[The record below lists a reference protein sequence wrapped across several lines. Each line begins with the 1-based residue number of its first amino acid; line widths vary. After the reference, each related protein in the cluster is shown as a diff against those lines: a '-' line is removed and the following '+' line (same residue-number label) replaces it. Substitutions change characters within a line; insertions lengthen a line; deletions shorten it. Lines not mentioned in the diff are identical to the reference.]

1 MISLLSA
8 LTGFG
13 NMVTDPFGEHAGWA
27 LAVWAVVFG
36 VLAIFLF
43 KVATPQR
50 RLAAARDRLVGRL
63 LEAAIYQNSLRTLLA
78 VQGALV
84 MANLRYLVLALP
96 ALAALA
102 LPLVVVLP
110 QLDARFGRRPVEV
123 GETVLV
129 TITAPQGGGFQLAS
143 ESGLMVESG
152 PLRDPDR
159 GELVWRVR
167 AVAAGRHDLILS
179 GAGGNEMTLEVSV
192 AEDGLPPLAA
202 ARHRSGLSQLLHDP
216 AAVPLPAASPVERF
230 GVDIPARDVRMFGV
244 VAHWLVGFTLVS
256 LIAGLVLKK
265 PLRVEL

>member
-1 MISLLSA
+1 MTSLLSA

-13 NMVTDPFGEHAGWA
+13 NMVTDPFGEHAAWA
-27 LAVWAVVFG
+27 LAAWAVVFG

-102 LPLVVVLP
+102 LPLLVVLP

-123 GETVLV
+123 GEAVLV
-129 TITAPQGGGFQLAS
+129 SITARQGGYTLVADAGLA
-143 ESGLMVESG
+143 VESG

-159 GELVWRVR
+159 GEMIWRIR
-167 AVAAGRHDLILS
+167 ATEPGRHDLILT
-179 GAGGNEMTLEVSV
+179 GAGDDLIFPVSV
-192 AEDGLPPLAA
+192 SEDGLPALAA
-202 ARHRSGLSQLLHDP
+202 ARHRSGFSQLLHDP
-216 AAVPLPAASPVERF
+216 AGTPLPANSAVERF
-230 GVDIPARDVRMFGV
+230 GVQTPERDVKIFGV
-244 VAHWLVGFTLVS
+244 SAHWLVGFTILS
-256 LIAGLVLKK
+256 LIAGLLLKK

>member
-1 MISLLSA
+1 MTSLLSG
-8 LTGFG
+8 LTRFG
-13 NMVTDPFGEHAGWA
+13 DLVTDPFGGHAAWA
-27 LAVWAVVFG
+27 LAMWAVVFG
-36 VLAIFLF
+36 VLAIVLF

-84 MANLRYLVLALP
+84 VANLRYLVLALP

-102 LPLVVVLP
+102 LPLVLVLP
-110 QLDARFGRRPVEV
+110 QLDARFGRRPLEV
-123 GETVLV
+123 GEAMLV
-129 TITAPQGGGFQLAS
+129 TITAHQGSGFQLAS
-143 ESGLMVESG
+143 DPGLAVESG
-152 PLRDPDR
+152 PLRDPGR

-167 AVAAGRHDLILS
+167 AVEAGRHDLILS
-179 GAGGNEMTLEVSV
+179 GAAGDEMTLEVSV
-192 AEDGLPPLAA
+192 AEDGLPALAA

-230 GVDIPARDVRMFGV
+230 GADIPARDVRLFGV

-256 LIAGLVLKK
+256 LMAGLVLKR